1 MLKPPSTASRHFK
14 TAGTP
19 GAQVLRKEQAMAWER
34 KLMRTV
40 RVRNVN
46 KSGTLARLL
55 ASIANLGA
63 SVGSI
68 EMLTET
74 AQAVVRDITVYADD
88 EEHMDH
94 VIETMRV
101 NEGTRVLEVRDEV
114 LRVHQKGKIAI
125 RSRFPIDSTATLRRV
140 YTPGVAEVCLKI
152 ADDPELAWLYTSIS
166 HFVAIVT
173 DGSAVLGLG
182 DIGALASMPVME
194 GKAMLMETLVGLSG
208 MPILLNTRDPEQ
220 IIQAVANIAPTF
232 AAIQLE
238 DISAP
243 RCFEVEER
251 LQAMLDI
258 PVFHD
263 NQHGTAVVSTA
274 ALQVMASR
282 ARVDIGKAVIGQVGL
297 GAAGNAIAK
306 MLMRLTGN
314 PVLGIDLNE
323 TCMERFEHD
332 GGRRSSLAEIMSECQ
347 IVIATTGVPN
357 LIPPEMIRKGQI
369 ILALSH
375 PKPEID
381 PEEAMQRGAIFS
393 ADGKSVNNILGF
405 PGIFRGAVD
414 SRAPRITHEMLVAA
428 VDVLVRET
436 PSEELMPNPL
446 DKRVHRQVAR
456 AVAETAMRQGIARA
470 EYVSYVEE

>member
-1 MLKPPSTASRHFK
+1 
-14 TAGTP
+14 
-19 GAQVLRKEQAMAWER
+19 MAWER

-40 RVRNVN
+40 RVRNIQ

-55 ASIANLGA
+55 ASIADMGA

-74 AQAVVRDITVYADD
+74 AQSIVRDITVYADD

-94 VIETMRV
+94 VIEIMRV

-114 LRVHQKGKIAI
+114 LQVHQKGKIAI
-125 RSRFPIDSTATLRRV
+125 RSRFPVDSTAMLRRV

-182 DIGALASMPVME
+182 DIGPLASMPVME

-208 MPILLNTRDPEQ
+208 MPILLNTKDPDE
-220 IIQAVANIAPTF
+220 IVQAVSTIALTF

-258 PVFHD
+258 PVMHD
-263 NQHGTAVVSTA
+263 DQHGTAVVSAA
-274 ALQVMASR
+274 ALKVITKR
-282 ARVDIGKAVIGQVGL
+282 AHVDMDKAVIGQIGL
-297 GAAGNAIAK
+297 GASGNAIAK
-306 MLMRLTGN
+306 MMMRLTGN

-323 TCMERFEHD
+323 TCLERFERD
-332 GGRRSSLAEIMSECQ
+332 GGKRSSLQEIMSECQ
-347 IVIATTGVPN
+347 IVIATTGTPN
-357 LIPPEMIRKGQI
+357 LIKPEMIHKGQI
-369 ILALSH
+369 ILALSN

-381 PEEAMQRGAIFS
+381 AGEAMERGAVFA

-414 SRAPRITHEMLVAA
+414 SRAPRITDEMLIAA

-436 PSEELMPNPL
+436 PSGELMPNPL
-446 DKRVHRQVAR
+446 DKKVHRAVAR
-456 AVAETAMRQGIARA
+456 AVAETAIRQGIARA
-470 EYVSYVEE
+470 EYVPYVEA

>member
-1 MLKPPSTASRHFK
+1 
-14 TAGTP
+14 
-19 GAQVLRKEQAMAWER
+19 MAWER

-55 ASIANLGA
+55 ASIADMSA
-63 SVGSI
+63 SVGTI

-74 AQAVVRDITVYADD
+74 AQSVVRDITVYADD

-101 NEGTRVLEVRDEV
+101 NEGTRVLEVRDDV
-114 LRVHQKGKIAI
+114 LQVHQKGKIAI
-125 RSRFPIDSTATLRRV
+125 RSRYPIDSTAMLRRV

-182 DIGALASMPVME
+182 DIGPLASMPVME

-208 MPILLNTRDPEQ
+208 MPILLNTKDPDQ
-220 IIQAVANIAPTF
+220 IVQAVATIAPTF

-258 PVFHD
+258 PVMHD
-263 NQHGTAVVSTA
+263 DQHGTAVVSAA
-274 ALQVMASR
+274 ALKVITKR
-282 ARVDIGKAVIGQVGL
+282 AHVDMDKAVIGQIGL

-306 MLMRLTGN
+306 MMLRLTGN
-314 PVLGIDLNE
+314 PVLGIDLNQ
-323 TCMERFEHD
+323 TCMERFVRD
-332 GGRRSSLAEIMSECQ
+332 GGKQSSLQEIMSECQ
-347 IVIATTGVPN
+347 IVIATTGTPN
-357 LIPPEMIRKGQI
+357 LIKPEMIHKGQV
-369 ILALSH
+369 ILALSN

-381 PEEAMQRGAIFS
+381 SQEAVERGAVFA
-393 ADGKSVNNILGF
+393 ADGKSVNNVLGF

-414 SRAPRITHEMLVAA
+414 ARAPRITDEMLIAA
-428 VDVLVRET
+428 VEVLVRET
-436 PSEELMPNPL
+436 PSGELMPNPL
-446 DKRVHRQVAR
+446 DKKVHRAVAR
-456 AVAETAMRQGIARA
+456 AVAETAIRQGIARA
-470 EYVSYVEE
+470 EYVPYVEE